1 MMCGYFCI
9 GCTDF
14 MLTGKNLLEYTNKP
28 LRKKLYFFLLFAVS
42 ARMKTKNVLK
52 KKKSIEILKIVGLI
66 ENI

>member
-14 MLTGKNLLEYTNKP
+14 MLTGKNLLEYTNIP

-52 KKKSIEILKIVGLI
+52 KKNQLKY
-66 ENI
+66 